1 MCSRYDLSVFLS
13 LKIIVILFVSVASI
27 DWSVTDF
34 SVYTVQINFSLHKLL
49 GISFSKLT
57 NSCDVT
63 KPRLIQNT
71 SHKHLLTRWSNIR
84 CQGVHL
90 KNPINWFNQ
99 FWQKWCQFMPR
110 LECGLCWWI
119 QNSLIHPEETVLFP
133 ARIHDVEWM
142 IPCSNVV
149 RLWQRHRKTQ
159 TKAMAAFAEEP
170 ILIDT
175 ASRSLLHWMLS
186 FIFLMA
192 VLVAQQCIT
201 GKNELMSCLGLLML
215 LFYPSVTDQF
225 MISSPFFTVR
235 CFQSRRH
242 LSRWLRN
249 VVPAAYSLRH
259 LLHFAY
265 LFYEGIWLD
274 PLIRMHACFLDCCM
288 CMCAMSFA
296 ILIEY

>member
-1 MCSRYDLSVFLS
+1 MRHITVSSSDDLVSDVRESIWRIPLIDSTNLDKSDASLCPDSSVDCAGESRIPPS
-13 LKIIVILFVSVASI
+13 
-27 DWSVTDF
+27 
-34 SVYTVQINFSLHKLL
+34 
-49 GISFSKLT
+49 
-57 NSCDVT
+57 
-63 KPRLIQNT
+63 P
-71 SHKHLLTRWSNIR
+71 
-84 CQGVHL
+84 
-90 KNPINWFNQ
+90 
-99 FWQKWCQFMPR
+99 
-110 LECGLCWWI
+110 
-119 QNSLIHPEETVLFP
+119 IHPEQTVLFP

-142 IPCSNVV
+142 ISCSNVV

-192 VLVAQQCIT
+192 VLVAQQCIM

-249 VVPAAYSLRH
+249 VPAAHSRRL

-288 CMCAMSFA
+288 CMCVMFMPFA
-296 ILIEY
+296 IVVEYLKVIPYLVAAHLAANCVREESHCPTPLNANIFGSNVRRSNCFL

>member
-1 MCSRYDLSVFLS
+1 MCSKCDLSVFYLWRSSSFCLS
-13 LKIIVILFVSVASI
+13 PLHQLSELWVIFLCKLCKLIFLCTRCNVTGIFVSKYSI
-27 DWSVTDF
+27 RVML
-34 SVYTVQINFSLHKLL
+34 QNP
-49 GISFSKLT
+49 G
-57 NSCDVT
+57 
-63 KPRLIQNT
+63 LIQNA
-71 SHKHLLTRWSNIR
+71 SNKRVLIRWSNIR

-119 QNSLIHPEETVLFP
+119 ENSPIHPEETVLFP

-192 VLVAQQCIT
+192 VLVAQQCIM

-225 MISSPFFTVR
+225 MISSPFFLLCAVFRVGGISRGGFATYLQHIHFIF
-235 CFQSRRH
+235 CFT
-242 LSRWLRN
+242 L
-249 VVPAAYSLRH
+249 P
-259 LLHFAY
+259 
-265 LFYEGIWLD
+265 I
-274 PLIRMHACFLDCCM
+274 CFMEVFD
-288 CMCAMSFA
+288 
-296 ILIEY
+296 